1 MAKHGASFDQLE
13 LADIALGLAERKAAD
28 YPLAH
33 REGSMRH
40 AVVAAAVALLVGCT
54 FPGAQVRKRAASDFG
69 CAEDEIVVHE
79 LPSGYLA
86 RGCRKEAEYLVQ
98 DGRVTRNSE
107 ITKATVDER
116 PPLPI
121 DRIPNTNSI
130 GLD

>member
-1 MAKHGASFDQLE
+1 
-13 LADIALGLAERKAAD
+13 
-28 YPLAH
+28 
-33 REGSMRH
+33 MRS
-40 AVVAAAVALLVGCT
+40 AVAAAALAFLVGCT
-54 FPGAQVRKRAASDFG
+54 FSGTQVWKRAAVDFG
-69 CAEDEIVVHE
+69 CPEDEIVVHE

-86 RGCRKEAEYLVQ
+86 RGCRKEAEYLVH

-107 ITKATVDER
+107 ITKATVNER

>member
-1 MAKHGASFDQLE
+1 M
-13 LADIALGLAERKAAD
+13 RAA
-28 YPLAH
+28 
-33 REGSMRH
+33 
-40 AVVAAAVALLVGCT
+40 VFAAALALLVGCT
-54 FPGAQVRKRAASDFG
+54 FPSTQVRKRAANDFS
-69 CAEDEIVVHE
+69 CPEDKIVVHE

-107 ITKATVDER
+107 ITEATMDER

>member
-1 MAKHGASFDQLE
+1 
-13 LADIALGLAERKAAD
+13 
-28 YPLAH
+28 
-33 REGSMRH
+33 MRH

-54 FPGAQVRKRAASDFG
+54 FPGAQVRKRAANDFG
-69 CAEDEIVVHE
+69 CAEDDIVVHE

-86 RGCRKEAEYLVQ
+86 RGCRKEAGYLLQ

-121 DRIPNTNSI
+121 DRIPNTNST

>member
-1 MAKHGASFDQLE
+1 
-13 LADIALGLAERKAAD
+13 
-28 YPLAH
+28 
-33 REGSMRH
+33 MRA
-40 AVVAAAVALLVGCT
+40 AVVAAALALLVGCT
-54 FPGAQVRKRAASDFG
+54 FPSTQVRKRAANDFD
-69 CAEDEIVVHE
+69 CPEDEIVVHE

-86 RGCRKEAEYLVQ
+86 RGCRKEAEYLVR

-107 ITKATVDER
+107 VTKATVDER

>member
-1 MAKHGASFDQLE
+1 M
-13 LADIALGLAERKAAD
+13 RAAV
-28 YPLAH
+28 L
-33 REGSMRH
+33 
-40 AVVAAAVALLVGCT
+40 AAALALLVGGSVPRT
-54 FPGAQVRKRAASDFG
+54 QVRNRAANDFG
-69 CAEDEIVVHE
+69 CQEDAIVVHE

-98 DGRVTRNSE
+98 DGRVTRKSE